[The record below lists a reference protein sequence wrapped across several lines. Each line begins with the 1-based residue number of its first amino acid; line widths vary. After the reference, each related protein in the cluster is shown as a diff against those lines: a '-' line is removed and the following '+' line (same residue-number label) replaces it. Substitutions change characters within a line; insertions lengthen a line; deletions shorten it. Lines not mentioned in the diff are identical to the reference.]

1 MEEVQHVIF
10 YCLKVLISKQAL
22 GFQALDVVQLVSL
35 ETKHENESLNLAY
48 KLIGDINLLQI
59 GFRLFDVLTS

>member
-1 MEEVQHVIF
+1 MKEVQHVIF
-10 YCLKVLISKQAL
+10 YCFKVLISEQAL
-22 GFQALDVVQLVSL
+22 SFQALDVVQLVSL

-59 GFRLFDVLTS
+59 RFRLFNVLTS